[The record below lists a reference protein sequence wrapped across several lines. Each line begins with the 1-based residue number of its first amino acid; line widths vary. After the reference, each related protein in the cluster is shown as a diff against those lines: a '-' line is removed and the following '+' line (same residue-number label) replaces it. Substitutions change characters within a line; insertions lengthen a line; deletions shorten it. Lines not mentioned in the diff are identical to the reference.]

1 LKRQQQTFQEEPTMS
16 YRHLTSEER
25 FAIEHFLQQG
35 MSFRKIA
42 LSLGRSHTTISRE
55 WRRNSSK
62 NGYRYQTAQARSA
75 SRQSQPRH
83 YRCQSRPAL
92 VAYVDEKLRNEWA
105 PEQIAGRI
113 CLDYPDDPLMR
124 ISAETIYRWV
134 YTTVRSGGCFH
145 HHLRRGRN
153 RRRPRTNYGQGKRF
167 MLERTRIT
175 DRPEIVAGRG
185 RFGDW
190 EADLVSASFGKAAL
204 VSCIERKSRY
214 LLLAKVEDKTAIS
227 FNTALTGQLLA
238 IPTELRRTLTLDN
251 GSEMA
256 KFKELEAATGMDTY
270 FCEPH
275 SPWQRGANENC
286 NGLVRQYF
294 PRGINFRSVTEKTIQ
309 RAATRLNMRPRKC
322 LGYRT
327 PTEIFSQALIGA
339 LAI

>member
-1 LKRQQQTFQEEPTMS
+1 MS

-25 FAIEHFLQQG
+25 FAIEHFLVQG

-55 WRRNSSK
+55 WQRNGSK
-62 NGYRYQTAQARSA
+62 SGYRHQTAQARSA
-75 SRQSQPRH
+75 SRRSQPRH

-92 VAYVDEKLRNEWA
+92 VAYVDEKLRYEWA

-113 CLDYPDDPLMR
+113 CLDHPDDPLMR
-124 ISAETIYRWV
+124 ISTETIYRWI
-134 YTTVRSGGCFH
+134 YTTARSEGCFH
-145 HHLRRGRN
+145 RYLRRGRN

-167 MLERTRIT
+167 MLERTGIAE
-175 DRPEIVAGRG
+175 RPEIVAGRG

-214 LLLAKVEDKTAIS
+214 LLLAKVDDKTAIS
-227 FNTALTGQLLA
+227 FKTALTGQLLT
-238 IPTELRRTLTLDN
+238 IPVEWRKTLTLDN

-256 KFKELEAATGMDTY
+256 KFKELEAATGISTY

-286 NGLVRQYF
+286 NGLLRQYF
-294 PRGINFRSVTEKTIQ
+294 PRGTSFRSITEKAIQ
-309 RAATRLNMRPRKC
+309 RAAKRLNTRPRKC

-327 PTEIFSQALIGA
+327 PTEIFSQALSGA